1 MCTYPTAPNACQA
14 MASANPLMPALAL
27 LLIARRRE
35 QLARRREI
43 IVAAGA
49 YWYEH
54 RDQFGYSEGSEEEYI
69 EEEEEDFEDSE
80 PFDIQVG
87 PHMHDDTLPPEQRN
101 RQHQQGSK
109 EVEKVEEPEPSTL
122 QAGPGP
128 HMHRNTLPFE
138 KRKSEH
144 MTESKAKRRR

>member
-1 MCTYPTAPNACQA
+1 
-14 MASANPLMPALAL
+14 MPALAL

-35 QLARRREI
+35 QLARCREI

-69 EEEEEDFEDSE
+69 EEEEEEDFEDSE